1 MYPNDVNGDI
11 FRRLE
16 EDEFDFSVEHPVD
29 FYAIYATEKEADI
42 VARQYASDWKNGEK
56 FKNIETRPSEKGGM
70 ELELVPIMKVT
81 YENIVAFENKLAERT
96 SKVNGYLDG
105 WGVLNG

>member
-1 MYPNDVNGDI
+1 MYPDDVNGDV

-16 EDEFDFSVEHPVD
+16 EDSFDFSIKHAVD
-29 FYAIYATEKEADI
+29 FYAIYATEEEADLI
-42 VARQYASDWKNGEK
+42 ARQYAKDWKNGQQ
-56 FKNIETRPSEKGGM
+56 FKNIETRPSDKGGM
-70 ELELVPIMKVT
+70 ELELVPIMMIT
-81 YENIVAFENKLAERT
+81 YENIVAFENKLTERT